1 MKVHRY
7 LIMVMSFILAIL
19 PGCSTSPAELPS
31 KGLGNGWQAESRLE
45 LQYAK
50 NFNVDYYQGG
60 YALISLSDGSRY
72 LVVPQGVST
81 PQGID
86 QEITVLQQPI
96 DNIYLVATSAMCL
109 FDALDALDQIYLSG
123 TKQEDWYIPN
133 AKAAME
139 AGAML
144 YAGKYSAP
152 DYELIMTSNCD
163 LSIQSTMINHVPE
176 VHESLKKAGIPVLT
190 DLSSYETHPL
200 GRTEWIKLYGV
211 LTGKEATAKEIFD
224 QQVSYMDSVADQ
236 GNTGKTVAFFYIS
249 SSGYVVA
256 RKSGDYVTKMI
267 ELAGGNYIF
276 KDLGDPEQATSTV
289 KVEMEKFY
297 TTAKDADYIIYN
309 STIGGELSSIQEL
322 ITKSPLLSEFKAVKN
337 GNVWCTG
344 KNLYQETTQLGLM
357 ISDMHR
363 MLTEDDLTR
372 LNYLYKLQ

>member
-1 MKVHRY
+1 MKVQRY
-7 LIMVMSFILAIL
+7 LIMVMSFILVIL
-19 PGCSTSPAELPS
+19 SGCNTSPADLPS
-31 KGLGNGWQAESRLE
+31 KALGNGWQAESSLE

-50 NFNVDYYQGG
+50 HFSVDYYQGG
-60 YALISLSDGSRY
+60 YNLISLSDGSRY

-86 QEITVLQQPI
+86 QDITVLQQPI

-139 AGAML
+139 VGTML

-152 DYELIMTSNCD
+152 DYELIMTSDCD

-176 VHESLKKAGIPVLT
+176 VHESLKKAGIPILT

-211 LTGKEATAKEIFD
+211 LTGKEAAAKEIFD

-256 RKSGDYVTKMI
+256 RKSGDYVSKMI

-337 GNVWCTG
+337 GDVWCTG

>member
-1 MKVHRY
+1 
-7 LIMVMSFILAIL
+7 MVMSFILVIL
-19 PGCSTSPAELPS
+19 PGCNTSPAELPS
-31 KGLGNGWQAESRLE
+31 KALGNAWQAESSLG

-50 NFNVDYYQGG
+50 HFSVDYYQGG
-60 YALISLSDGSRY
+60 YKLISLSDGSRY

-86 QEITVLQQPI
+86 QDITVLQQPI

-139 AGAML
+139 VGTML

-152 DYELIMTSNCD
+152 DYELIMTSDCD

-176 VHESLKKAGIPVLT
+176 VHESLKKAGIPILT

-211 LTGKEATAKEIFD
+211 LTGKEAAAKEIFD

-236 GNTGKTVAFFYIS
+236 GNIGKTVAFFYIS